1 MMKIGFIGVGVM
13 GKGMVKNLCKA
24 NYDVSIYTRT
34 KDKVLDILDQVTWC
48 DSIKE
53 CVKDKDIIMTMVG
66 FPKDVEEV
74 YFESDGIIE
83 NVNPN
88 TILIDFT
95 TSTPYLSQKIY
106 KICKDKQIFSLDA
119 PVSGGDIGALKGTLS
134 IMVGGDKEIFE
145 KIKPV
150 LNVLG
155 TNINYVGNAGSGQH
169 AKMANQIA
177 IAGTLASVCE
187 AISYAKKANLDCQLV
202 LDCIS
207 NGAAGSWQ
215 MSNNGYKMLKD
226 DFDPGFYIKHFIKDM
241 DIAKNEADHSNL
253 DLPVLNDVLKM
264 FKTLQEKGYDDLGT
278 QALIKYYQDS

>member
-88 TILIDFT
+88 SILIDFT
-95 TSTPYLSQKIY
+95 TSTPCLSQKIY

-155 TNINYVGNAGSGQH
+155 TNINYVGNAAPTPQIEEGITKASW
-169 AKMANQIA
+169 KNTEEINQ
-177 IAGTLASVCE
+177 E
-187 AISYAKKANLDCQLV
+187 V
-202 LDCIS
+202 LPRTFQ
-207 NGAAGSWQ
+207 N
-215 MSNNGYKMLKD
+215 
-226 DFDPGFYIKHFIKDM
+226 IK
-241 DIAKNEADHSNL
+241 
-253 DLPVLNDVLKM
+253 
-264 FKTLQEKGYDDLGT
+264 
-278 QALIKYYQDS
+278 LILT

>member
-24 NYDVSIYTRT
+24 NYDVSNYTRT

-88 TILIDFT
+88 SILIDFT
-95 TSTPYLSQKIY
+95 TSTPCLSQKIY

-119 PVSGGDIGALKGTLS
+119 PVSGGDIGALKELYQLWL
-134 IMVGGDKEIFE
+134 VV
-145 KIKPV
+145 IKKF
-150 LNVLG
+150 L
-155 TNINYVGNAGSGQH
+155 
-169 AKMANQIA
+169 
-177 IAGTLASVCE
+177 
-187 AISYAKKANLDCQLV
+187 KK
-202 LDCIS
+202 
-207 NGAAGSWQ
+207 
-215 MSNNGYKMLKD
+215 
-226 DFDPGFYIKHFIKDM
+226 
-241 DIAKNEADHSNL
+241 SNL
-253 DLPVLNDVLKM
+253 
-264 FKTLQEKGYDDLGT
+264 Y
-278 QALIKYYQDS
+278 

>member
-95 TSTPYLSQKIY
+95 TSTPCLSQKIY
-106 KICKDKQIFSLDA
+106 KIW
-119 PVSGGDIGALKGTLS
+119 G
-134 IMVGGDKEIFE
+134 
-145 KIKPV
+145 
-150 LNVLG
+150 
-155 TNINYVGNAGSGQH
+155 
-169 AKMANQIA
+169 NQI
-177 IAGTLASVCE
+177 I
-187 AISYAKKANLDCQLV
+187 
-202 LDCIS
+202 
-207 NGAAGSWQ
+207 
-215 MSNNGYKMLKD
+215 
-226 DFDPGFYIKHFIKDM
+226 
-241 DIAKNEADHSNL
+241 
-253 DLPVLNDVLKM
+253 
-264 FKTLQEKGYDDLGT
+264 
-278 QALIKYYQDS
+278 